1 MSLLAQ
7 VNQPNAQGYYFSL
20 EGSGSGSSSSQYT
33 ATGSAGAGGFISTGA
48 GANVNLNNGSFVS
61 RVDTTAIPAGA
72 EVLVLQN
79 DTDPSLK
86 RWGLGYAP
94 GSETGVGNAG
104 ANFAIN
110 SYADNGSPLGTP
122 LSINRATG
130 VVTATG
136 LLPVPTL
143 SQLQSANITGAV
155 VPVGNTNYPMG
166 TFVPPKTGLYLFT
179 AGFYMNVGG
188 VLFED
193 CEIGVSD
200 NVYVAISGI
209 GLPNVAIDMKPWT
222 MPTTGALNGQDY
234 TIFSTVPLL
243 LTQGVTY
250 TIQGGTVNAT
260 VPSLMRFPIPGGGVG
275 AFFTSAIVSLC

>member
-33 ATGSAGAGGFISTGA
+33 ATGSAGAGGFISTGP
-48 GANVNLNNGSFVS
+48 GANVILNNGSFVS

-143 SQLQSANITGAV
+143 SQEISAIITGSVLA
-155 VPVGNTNYPMG
+155 GNTNYPMG
-166 TFVPPKTGLYLFT
+166 TFVAPKTGLYLFT
-179 AGFYMNVGG
+179 GGFYMNVGG
-188 VLFED
+188 SALED
-193 CEIGVSD
+193 CEIGESD

-250 TIQGGTVNAT
+250 TIVGGAVNAT
-260 VPSLMRFPIPGGGVG
+260 FPSVMRFPIPGGGVG
-275 AFFTSAIVSLC
+275 AFFTSAIVPLC